1 MAAATKNLEL
11 LKIFMLG
18 RLRSLFR
25 RHVETQTTEQTT
37 TCLSVH
43 PLRSCMHDC
52 RFALCHLTISVWQTL
67 SRHAANAMPSY
78 ILWLVFIKCSHRER
92 TRSAEWLWT
101 ALFIQD
107 RQEFLAEVWISK
119 CFCIWGS
126 SASHLTFNGQF
137 WRCLLSLMAG
147 WLIE

>member
-107 RQEFLAEVWISK
+107 RDRNS
-119 CFCIWGS
+119 
-126 SASHLTFNGQF
+126 
-137 WRCLLSLMAG
+137 WRKSESL
-147 WLIE
+147 